1 MTTWIGYGVIFLV
14 WLGLLWLWQW
24 VSREMLGTPAE
35 GVLMLG
41 AFGLINL
48 AYIAALIV
56 WGAWI

>member
-1 MTTWIGYGVIFLV
+1 VSIWIGYGVIFLV

-24 VSREMLGTPAE
+24 VSREMLSTPAA

-48 AYIAALIV
+48 AFVAALIV
-56 WGAWI
+56 WGAWN